1 MSKENFIEDLKNKEN
16 RDIFLDYLQGNNVWY
31 FADFLKVDEPS
42 VAYDN
47 FKKFVSQSLDVNFNN
62 ISIVGSG
69 KIGFS
74 MAPEKGFKDFCPD
87 HTDPKKISDIDLI
100 IVSSR
105 FFHKFWEAY
114 LDLFNEKVNFGYSYV
129 SSTIF
134 RKFVSIKNPKPIH
147 PFFRE
152 WITKIDKFNKDYQI
166 MFGIK
171 HEINYRIYE
180 SWEAVELYHLKGI
193 QELKEKITIIQ

>member
-1 MSKENFIEDLKNKEN
+1 MTKEEFIEDLKIKGS

-31 FADFLKVDEPS
+31 FTDFLKAEEPS
-42 VAYDN
+42 IAYDK

-62 ISIVGSG
+62 ISIVGSS

-74 MAPEKGFKDFCPD
+74 MNPEKGFRDFCSEHD
-87 HTDPKKISDIDLI
+87 DPKMISDIDLI
-100 IVSSR
+100 IVSNK

-114 LDLFNEKVNFGYSYV
+114 LELFNEKVNFGYAYV
-129 SSTIF
+129 TSTIF
-134 RKFVSIKNPKPIH
+134 RKFVSIKNPKPIN

-152 WITKIDKFNKDYQI
+152 WIAKMDQFNKDYQI
-166 MFGIK
+166 IFGIK

-193 QELKEKITIIQ
+193 QELKEKIIQ

>member
-1 MSKENFIEDLKNKEN
+1 MTKEKFLDDLKHKEN

-31 FADFLKVDEPS
+31 FTEFLKAEDPS

-74 MAPEKGFKDFCPD
+74 MAPDKDFRDFCPD
-87 HTDPKKISDIDLI
+87 HIDPKKISDIDLI
-100 IVSSR
+100 IVSSS
-105 FFHKFWEAY
+105 FFHKFWVAY
-114 LDLFNEKVNFGYSYV
+114 LELFNEKVNFGYPFVTSN
-129 SSTIF
+129 IF

-147 PFFRE
+147 PLFKE
-152 WITKIDKFNKDYQI
+152 WITKIDQFNKDYQTI
-166 MFGIK
+166 FGIK

-180 SWEAVELYHLKGI
+180 SWEAVELYHIKGI
-193 QELKEKITIIQ
+193 QELKEKIII